1 MWISCPPIN
10 DPGPVPPNP
19 ICVNI
24 DVYAQNKYCGFF
36 NLNTGSPFDQCLN
49 VNIILILFFFYISNF
64 KK

>member
-49 VNIILILFFFYISNF
+49 VNII
-64 KK
+64 